1 MKWFLAVGLFLG
13 CAELSRSSAIRC
25 KPGDNDNSCITESAD
40 QELKLPDLVT
50 YIEIG
55 PETECRHGSVWDSNC
70 HTCRCSEMGRA
81 VCKRQ
86 EGCDKEYG
94 EPLRCKPNTSFK
106 RACGT
111 CMCLENG
118 VGLCSMKE
126 CVKISRRPIT
136 TKSKV
141 PFGKECL
148 PGTVWTSRC
157 NDCKCSETG
166 YPRCTHNDCPGQENE
181 PELLCEP
188 ESIWNDDCN
197 SCWCTSDGIAMCTR
211 IGCPIKQVAD
221 WSGGS
226 VKPKIE
232 SPMSKSSTN
241 TTKAVICAANR
252 MFIKDCNT
260 CWCNEDG
267 TSFYCTRKSCVNLF
281 EEKSVIKNLPTQTQ
295 VCRPNSVYEMNC
307 NTCYCNSMGTSS
319 HCTRR
324 GCLPEEITKSSVRR
338 NFTETLKTPVGFNDT
353 TITKLLSEIP
363 IRMNDTEVPLRLKR
377 ASSQGTQKICKPG
390 VEFRMDCNK
399 CLCDNEGQNFSCTRN
414 DCAALNSNG
423 NGGDRAKREVK
434 SLNQTDCTPGSVFE
448 QGCNVCRC
456 TSDGN
461 HATCTM
467 KMCQEESTDND
478 INAPESD
485 PSFRCNPGEQ
495 FKRGCKDCTCS
506 ADGKS
511 VFCTLRLCD
520 QDMNPSL

>member
-232 SPMSKSSTN
+232 SP
-241 TTKAVICAANR
+241 
-252 MFIKDCNT
+252 
-260 CWCNEDG
+260 
-267 TSFYCTRKSCVNLF
+267 
-281 EEKSVIKNLPTQTQ
+281 
-295 VCRPNSVYEMNC
+295 
-307 NTCYCNSMGTSS
+307 
-319 HCTRR
+319 
-324 GCLPEEITKSSVRR
+324 SSVRR

-377 ASSQGTQKICKPG
+377 ASSQQKSNPDDTTQSRVTPNIKGTQKICKPG